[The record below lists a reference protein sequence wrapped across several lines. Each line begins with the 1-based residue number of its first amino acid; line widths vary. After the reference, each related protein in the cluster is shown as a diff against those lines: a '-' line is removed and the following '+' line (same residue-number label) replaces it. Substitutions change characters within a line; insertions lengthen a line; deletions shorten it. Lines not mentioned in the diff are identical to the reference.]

1 MSRPQ
6 EVSLARLLRV
16 YESKAATSTS
26 AASASASTPTRGSVA
41 SRPTSSDAPDDDW
54 RASAKAHQ
62 HVEAMRGLLV
72 QVRVHD
78 PAAADAYAARVDRV
92 EASLRPHRRPD
103 YCLGSSSQAEWRPYK
118 PPADVASTTPRQRK
132 RPGAGSNPGPHGRS
146 EGVKLTED
154 GQAALRRQRDLQE
167 GLTDE
172 MVDLA
177 GSIRANAAAMERSLH
192 QSRRELDQAETNLE
206 KNLRGVKS
214 ANERQTKLKKMNRSG
229 MCWTWIVLVIVGFVF
244 AWTFVYVRIT
254 SDKVRRIG

>member
-1 MSRPQ
+1 MTTG
-6 EVSLARLLRV
+6 ARAPRR
-16 YESKAATSTS
+16 TSTS
-26 AASASASTPTRGSVA
+26 RPCAASSSRFARRTP
-41 SRPTSSDAPDDDW
+41 
-54 RASAKAHQ
+54 
-62 HVEAMRGLLV
+62 
-72 QVRVHD
+72 
-78 PAAADAYAARVDRV
+78 AADAYAARVDRV

-118 PPADVASTTPRQRK
+118 PPADSATPRQRK
-132 RPGAGSNPGPHGRS
+132 RPGAGSSPGPHGRG

-177 GSIRANAAAMERSLH
+177 GSIRANATAMERSLR
-192 QSRRELDQAETNLE
+192 QSRRELDEAETNLE

-214 ANERQTKLKKMNRSG
+214 ANERQTTLKKLNRSG

-244 AWTFVYVRIT
+244 AWTCVRARHERQGAA
-254 SDKVRRIG
+254 DRIAGREGRERGSRGSGGMS

>member
-16 YESKAATSTS
+16 YESKAATSSS

-41 SRPTSSDAPDDDW
+41 SRPASSDAPDDDW

-72 QVRVHD
+72 QVRAHD

-132 RPGAGSNPGPHGRS
+132 RPGAGSNPGPHGRG

-177 GSIRANAAAMERSLH
+177 GSIRANAEAMERSLH

-214 ANERQTKLKKMNRSG
+214 ANERQTKLKKLNRSG

-254 SDKVRRIG
+254 RDKVRRIG